1 MKTLVTGAAGFIGMH
16 TCISLLKQKKKVIG
30 IDNVNNY
37 YDIELK
43 RKRLK
48 ELRKYKNFKFYKID
62 LRDFKKINNLFK
74 IHKFKYVIN
83 LAAQAGVR
91 YSLTNPQSYVDNNI
105 TGFLNILENS
115 KIYKVK
121 HLLYASSS
129 SVYGANKKIPFSETD
144 GVNHPISFYAA
155 TKRSNELMAHCYSH
169 LYNLPTTGLRFF
181 TVYGPWGRP
190 DMAMYI
196 FAKGIRD
203 KKKININNYGK
214 MYRDFT
220 YIDDIV
226 KGIINLYNKVPKKIK
241 SKKNQNMKAN
251 SSEAPFKIYNI
262 GNNKTVKLMDVVK
275 FFEKNLNLKSKKNY
289 RGMQQGDVERTYANI
304 DQIKKVGRFK
314 PETPINSG
322 LKKFLDW
329 FLRFN

>member
-16 TCISLLKQKKKVIG
+16 TCKALLKQKKQVIG
-30 IDNVNNY
+30 IDNINNY
-37 YDIELK
+37 YDTELK
-43 RKRLK
+43 KKRLK
-48 ELRKYKNFKFYKID
+48 VLKKYKNFKFHKID
-62 LRDFKKINNLFK
+62 LRNFKKINNLFK
-74 IHKFKYVIN
+74 KYKFKHVIN

-91 YSLTNPQSYVDNNI
+91 YSILNPQSYVDNNI
-105 TGFLNILENS
+105 TGFLNILENC
-115 KIYKVK
+115 KIFKVK

-196 FAKGIRD
+196 FAKAMKE

-220 YIDDIV
+220 FIDDIV
-226 KGIINLYNKVPKKIK
+226 KGIINLYKKPPKKTKLK
-241 SKKNQNMKAN
+241 SNRNMRAD

-262 GNNKTVKLMDVVK
+262 GNNKTVRLMDIVK
-275 FFEKNLNLKSKKNY
+275 FYEKNLKLKAKKNF
-289 RGMQQGDVERTYANI
+289 RGMQQGDVERTYADINSL
-304 DQIKKVGRFK
+304 KKISNFK
-314 PETPINSG
+314 PNTKINDG
-322 LKKFLDW
+322 LKKFLEW
-329 FLRFN
+329 FILYN